1 MQLDLENDLNPS
13 QLEAVTTLQ
22 GPVLVIAGAG
32 SGKTRTVV
40 YRLAHLAELGVDPES
55 ILLLTFTRKAAREML
70 TRASHLLGHGLHGV
84 TGGTFHSFANLTLR
98 RYAGALGLS
107 NRFTILDRPDSEEI
121 VKQVKE
127 ANDIGR
133 KDRSFPKK
141 GTVYSLIS
149 KSRNKEL
156 SLEDVLARDA
166 SHLLVYRDQIQ
177 RLADLYQEYKTSH
190 SLVDYD
196 DLLFLLERLLLENEE
211 IREFMR
217 YRHEYIMVD
226 EFQDTNLVQGR
237 LVRLLAGDEGNVM
250 AVGDDAQSIYSFR
263 GATVNNILGF
273 TEDYPQCRVIKL
285 EQNYR
290 STQPIL
296 GLCNQILAGAKEK
309 YDKRLYSQDQDGPTP
324 LLLSPLNDMTQAK
337 VVLDKILELGRDFDY
352 QDMAVLARAGFHTY
366 HLEVQLNKAGIAYQK
381 FGGMK
386 FTEAAHIKDV
396 LAHLRLIQNPGDLP
410 AWQRVMSL
418 IPNVGPKTSEK
429 LYRAVQDGD
438 KKFLEKQCAKTEDLR
453 NTLDLLQEFRDK
465 PDTPYNILES
475 LLEHYQPQLKRA
487 YPDDFP
493 KRQSDLEQ
501 LHQVA
506 SSYSGL
512 DIFLTDMSL
521 EPPEQMGEAD
531 PLQDRLTLSTIH
543 SAKGLEWS
551 AVIVLDLV
559 EERFPSKHALM
570 DGDAMEEERRLFYVA
585 CTRARRYL
593 ALSAPHS
600 LHYRNQGT
608 STPAT
613 PSPFLQ
619 ELDRDSL
626 QQMTESFTSGL
637 NPGGSTVAA
646 GGSGSSAQQPRE
658 REETSAAASNGY
670 CKHRIFGRGKVVQFI
685 PPNKYKVSFPGFGLK
700 VVIGDYLQFEE

>member
-70 TRASHLLGHGLHGV
+70 TRASHLLGQGLHGV
-84 TGGTFHSFANLTLR
+84 TGGTFHSFANLVLR
-98 RYAGALGLS
+98 RYAGAVGLK

-127 ANDIGR
+127 ANEIGR

-141 GTVYSLIS
+141 GTIYSLIS

-156 SLEDVLARDA
+156 SLEEVLARDS
-166 SHLLVYRDQIQ
+166 SHLLVYYDEIQ
-177 RLADLYQEYKTSH
+177 RIADLYQEYKTSH

-211 IREFMR
+211 IRDFLRM
-217 YRHEYIMVD
+217 RHEYIMVD

-263 GATVNNILGF
+263 GATVGNILGF
-273 TEDYPQCRVIKL
+273 TQDYPQCRVIKL

-296 GLCNQILAGAKEK
+296 GLCNEILAGAREK
-309 YDKRLYSQDQDGPTP
+309 YDKRLFSQNLDGPKP
-324 LLLSPLNDMTQAK
+324 QLLSPLNDMTQAK
-337 VVLDKILELGRDFDY
+337 VALDKILELGRDFDY
-352 QDMAVLARAGFHTY
+352 QDIAVLARAGFHTY
-366 HLEVQLNKAGIAYQK
+366 HLEVQLNKAGLAYQK

-386 FTEAAHIKDV
+386 FTEAAHIKDI
-396 LAHLRLIQNPGDLP
+396 LAYLRLIQNPGDLP

-429 LYRAVQDGD
+429 LYRAVQEGD
-438 KKFLEKQCAKTEDLR
+438 KKYVEKQCGKAEELR
-453 NTLDLLQEFRDK
+453 DTLNILQEFRNRK
-465 PDTPYNILES
+465 DTPYYILES

-487 YPDDFP
+487 YPDDYP
-493 KRQSDLEQ
+493 KRQSDLDQ

-512 DIFLTDMSL
+512 DVFLTDMSL

-531 PLQDRLTLSTIH
+531 PLQDKLTLSTIH
-543 SAKGLEWS
+543 SAKGLEWG

-570 DGDAMEEERRLFYVA
+570 DSEAMEEERRLFYVA

-600 LHYRNQGT
+600 LHSRNQGV

-619 ELDRDSL
+619 ELNKESL
-626 QQMTESFTSGL
+626 EQMSESFTAGLSSGG
-637 NPGGSTVAA
+637 PSIAA
-646 GGSGSSAQQPRE
+646 GGSGKTERAAS
-658 REETSAAASNGY
+658 REEAASAGSNGY

>member
-1 MQLDLENDLNPS
+1 MQLDLENELNPS

-40 YRLAHLAELGVDPES
+40 YRLAHLADLGVDPES

-70 TRASHLLGHGLHGV
+70 TRASHLLGQGLHGV

-98 RYAGALGLS
+98 RYAAALGLK
-107 NRFTILDRPDSEEI
+107 NEFTILDRPDSEEI

-141 GTVYSLIS
+141 NTIYSLIS

-156 SLEDVLARDA
+156 SLEEILARDA
-166 SHLLVYRDQIQ
+166 SHLLLYHEELQ
-177 RLADLYQEYKTSH
+177 RIADLYREYKTAH

-211 IREFMR
+211 IREFLR
-217 YRHEYIMVD
+217 YRQEYIMVD

-263 GATVNNILGF
+263 GATVGNILGF
-273 TEDYPQCRVIKL
+273 TEVYPQCRIIKL

-309 YDKRLYSQDQDGPTP
+309 YDKRLYSRDLDGPKP
-324 LLLSPLNDMTQAK
+324 QLLSPLNDMTQAR
-337 VVLDKILELGRDFDY
+337 VALDKILALQREYDL
-352 QDMAVLARAGFHTY
+352 QDIAVLFRAGFHSY
-366 HLEVQLNKAGIAYQK
+366 HLEVQLNKAGISYQK

-418 IPNVGPKTSEK
+418 IPSVGPKTSER
-429 LYRAVQDGD
+429 LYHAVVQGD
-438 KKFLEKQCAKTEDLR
+438 KGYLEKKCAKIEDLR
-453 NTLDLLQEFRDK
+453 DKLDLLEGFRTK
-465 PDTPYNILES
+465 PDTPYNILET
-475 LLEHYQPQLKRA
+475 LLEHYHPQLKSK
-487 YPDDFP
+487 YPDDYP
-493 KRQSDLEQ
+493 KRQNDLEQ
-501 LHQVA
+501 LAQIA

-512 DIFLTDMSL
+512 DLFLTDMSL

-551 AVIVLDLV
+551 AVLVLDLV

-570 DGDAMEEERRLFYVA
+570 DAEAMEEERRLFYVA
-585 CTRARRYL
+585 CTRAKHYL
-593 ALSAPHS
+593 GLSAPHS
-600 LHYRNQGT
+600 LHNRYQGI
-608 STPAT
+608 SSPAT

-619 ELDRDSL
+619 ELDKECLEEMSEGITAGVSPKQAAAGENPGKGKKQSADAERDS
-626 QQMTESFTSGL
+626 G
-637 NPGGSTVAA
+637 AD
-646 GGSGSSAQQPRE
+646 
-658 REETSAAASNGY
+658 GY
-670 CKHRIFGRGKVVQFI
+670 CRHKIFGRGKIVQFI